1 MSLRSALRTLLR
13 KRKVAV
19 FWGQY
24 AVILF
29 FVEA

>member
-1 MSLRSALRTLLR
+1 MSLRSALRTLFQ

-29 FVEA
+29 LMKA